1 MSVKVENLEHNM
13 AKLTVSVP
21 AADFDAAVNSVYM
34 KQRKKISIDGFRKGK
49 VPRQVIEK
57 IYGAGIFYEDAANQL
72 LPKAY
77 GDASEEC
84 GLEIVSMPEIDVTQ
98 MEKGKEFI
106 FTAKVAVRPEVEL
119 GKYIGV
125 TVTKIDCTVTDEEI
139 DEEIKSEQERNS
151 RMVVV
156 DRAIKDG
163 DSAVIDFDGYMDGKA
178 FEGGKAENHTLV
190 IGSGSFIPGFE
201 DQLIGKKA
209 EDEVEVNVTFPEEY
223 HAKELAGKPAVFKV
237 KIHEVKEK
245 ELPALD
251 DEFAQDVSE
260 FDTFDEYKAS
270 VKEKLEE
277 RKKDNARFT
286 QEEEA
291 LAKIVDKSKMDVP
304 EPMIETQVNNMVN
317 EFAQRI
323 QSQGLS
329 MDMYLQYSGADLDS
343 LKEELRPE
351 AIKNINNSL
360 VLGQIVKEE
369 NIEATD
375 EEFDKE
381 IEKMAEMYQMEKDKI
396 LELMGD
402 EEKKN
407 IREDLQ
413 MRKAIDLIMDSV
425 KQRAKPKKKED
436 KEESKEEA

>member
-49 VPRQVIEK
+49 VPRQIIEK